1 MVSGLRRTSSACE
14 TRGIRAEFRV
24 RGASSHPYMAQPDTT
39 IDSQADPKLPFL
51 PELIGEVEA
60 ALSQWT
66 NEQSIPENLREALR
80 YVLLAGGKRMR
91 PVLSLLCAQAVS
103 SSRECAIPAACAVE
117 MVHAFSLT
125 HDDLPAMDDD
135 DLRRGRPTL
144 HKHSSEAMAILAG
157 DALLNQAFELIA
169 SQVEAP
175 SLARDL
181 VLELA
186 RGTGDMISGQVW
198 DTLPDFDESVP
209 PRTRLL
215 TIHRHKTAALL
226 RAACRM
232 GALSA
237 GANTNQLDAITRYA
251 EACGLMFQ
259 IVDDLLDVTQTTSHL
274 GKTAGKDVEQG
285 KLTFPS
291 LMGIEA
297 SQAEVE
303 RSRLAAHEAL
313 DRLGAGAAEAVR
325 PLREL
330 CDWMAVRTR

>member
-1 MVSGLRRTSSACE
+1 MPHSG
-14 TRGIRAEFRV
+14 
-24 RGASSHPYMAQPDTT
+24 TT
-39 IDSQADPKLPFL
+39 IESQADQTLPFL
-51 PELIGEVEA
+51 PELIGDVEVALA
-60 ALSQWT
+60 AWID
-66 NEQSIPENLREALR
+66 EQSIPENLREAFR
-80 YVLLAGGKRMR
+80 YVLLAGGKRIR
-91 PVLSLLCAQAVS
+91 PVLCLLSAGAVASDNSCAL
-103 SSRECAIPAACAVE
+103 PAACAVE

-144 HKHSSEAMAILAG
+144 HKHASEAMAILAG
-157 DALLNQAFELIA
+157 DALLNQAFELVA
-169 SQVEAP
+169 SRVEAP
-175 SLARDL
+175 ALARDL
-181 VLELA
+181 VIELA

-237 GANTNQLDAITRYA
+237 GANANQLDAITRYS

-259 IVDDLLDVTQTTSHL
+259 IVDDLLDVTQTTAHL

-313 DRLGAGAAEAVR
+313 DRLGAGAADATR